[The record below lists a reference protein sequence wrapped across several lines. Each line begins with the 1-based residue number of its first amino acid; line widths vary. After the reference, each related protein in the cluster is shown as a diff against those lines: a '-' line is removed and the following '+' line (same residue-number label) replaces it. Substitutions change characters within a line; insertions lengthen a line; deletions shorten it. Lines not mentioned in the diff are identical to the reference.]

1 MRTVQNILDTKP
13 VPSNITTP
21 NTRVID
27 ALQGLLQVNLSYLV
41 VMENDDYEGVFCER
55 DYCRNVVLKGRS
67 SSAAT
72 VAEVMTTD
80 LPRVQPGTTV
90 EQCIHLIN
98 SHRTRYLVAYDGEH
112 FAGII
117 TIHDLMREVLRSR
130 KDVFDSAVDE
140 MITSDE
146 GGFVY

>member
-21 NTRVID
+21 GTKVID

-41 VMENDDYEGVFCER
+41 VMDANEYEGVFCER
-55 DYCRNVVLKGRS
+55 DYCRNVVLKGRTS
-67 SSAAT
+67 TGAT

-80 LPRVQPGTTV
+80 LPRVQPSTTV

-98 SHRTRYLVAYDGEH
+98 SHRSRYLVAYNGDH

-130 KDVFDSAVDE
+130 NDVFDSAVDE

-146 GGFVY
+146 GGYVY